1 MGKYLAHMHTDTPTH
16 AQHGFTYACLGRLT
30 AVTSAPLAVVE
41 GAAEEDEEACA
52 ACAGLDEADTF
63 AAFAL
68 RVSAPAAAA
77 AGVAAAAAAGR
88 AEAPCQTGG
97 PPCTRNGNDS
107 EVTVIRDPAL
117 YVCVKEWKWGNT

>member
-52 ACAGLDEADTF
+52 ACAGLDEADSF

-77 AGVAAAAAAGR
+77 AVAAGAAAGAVVAAAAAAAAAR
-88 AEAPCQTGG
+88 AEAPCQT
-97 PPCTRNGNDS
+97 
-107 EVTVIRDPAL
+107 VTPSCML
-117 YVCVKEWKWGNT
+117 